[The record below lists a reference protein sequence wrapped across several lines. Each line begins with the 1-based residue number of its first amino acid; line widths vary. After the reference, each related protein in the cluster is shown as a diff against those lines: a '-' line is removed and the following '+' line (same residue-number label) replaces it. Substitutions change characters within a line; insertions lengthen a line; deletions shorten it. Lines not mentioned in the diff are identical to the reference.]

1 LKSMRLS
8 APIFLA
14 VTLVIGSG
22 ASALAFDCL
31 TSKPA
36 GARGYW
42 HSQAVAGK
50 TCWFGADW
58 RSFLAKSKAQAEPAA
73 AQPEPSPVAKSEPKT
88 EPQPPAEV
96 APSSTETMD
105 AEQSQDSPGLRQA
118 TPTEAA
124 ALINSISLDFEPAPS
139 AAPRPAKAVP
149 KTAPEAHAQ
158 SHNTGDWLIT
168 FGELA
173 ILGGV
178 LATFI
183 RQFRRRRAMKE
194 QRAAPQ
200 FVPVS
205 LRFAPPLQPGISADA
220 QSPRQAPWAT
230 AMRSV
235 QTDPVS

>member
-1 LKSMRLS
+1 
-8 APIFLA
+8 
-14 VTLVIGSG
+14 LVIGSG

-73 AQPEPSPVAKSEPKT
+73 AEAGPSPVAKSERKT
-88 EPQPPAEV
+88 EPQPSAEV
-96 APSSTETMD
+96 TPAPEATTE
-105 AEQSQDSPGLRQA
+105 AEQPDELPGLRQA
-118 TPTEAA
+118 TPVEAA
-124 ALINSISLDFEPAPS
+124 ALINSISLDFEPAAP
-139 AAPRPAKAVP
+139 AAPQSAKILPRATP
-149 KTAPEAHAQ
+149 KAAPETHAQ

-173 ILGGV
+173 IIGGV
-178 LATFI
+178 LATLI
-183 RQFRRRRAMKE
+183 RQLRRRRAMKA
-194 QRAAPQ
+194 QRAQPQ

-205 LRFAPPLQPGISADA
+205 LRFAPPLQPGVSADV
-220 QSPRQAPWAT
+220 QSPQQAPWAT
-230 AMRSV
+230 AMRSARRE
-235 QTDPVS
+235 TLSDA